1 MTNKPLPLDGI
12 RVVELSLAVMG
23 PLTGMVLADMGA
35 EVIKVEKAPDGDD
48 TRRLK
53 GFGAGFFPYFNRNK
67 KSLALDLK
75 SAQGKEVL
83 RRLLQTA
90 DVMIENFAPG
100 TIDRLGFGY
109 ETVKELNPRLVYCS
123 LKGFMPGPY
132 EKRPALDEVC
142 QMMGG
147 LAYMTGPSGRPLR
160 AGASVVDI
168 LGGTYGVVGI
178 LAALW
183 EREHTGEGQY
193 LRATL
198 YESVALLMAQ
208 HMAVAAITGE
218 EPPPMPER
226 GRAWSVYDLFP
237 AADGQVFIGI
247 TSDRHWQRFCQV
259 FGFDDLAGD
268 ERLATNQGRI
278 EERHRLLPEL
288 RKRLQAIPKDRIMAL
303 AEEARI
309 PFAPVTRPVEL
320 FDDPHLNQS
329 GGLVEMA
336 LAPGVK
342 AKMPRIPLR
351 MDAHDFSLRRD
362 PPAVGQGGEAVLRE
376 LGYDHA
382 QIEALC
388 REGVVTSA

>member
-1 MTNKPLPLDGI
+1 MANKPLPLDGI
-12 RVVELSLAVMG
+12 RVIELSLAVMG

-75 SAQGKEVL
+75 SSQGKEVL
-83 RRLLQTA
+83 RRLLKTS

-109 ETVKELNPRLVYCS
+109 DTVKELNPRLIYCS

-288 RKRLQAIPKDRIMAL
+288 RKRLQAMPKDRIMAL

-351 MDAHDFSLRRD
+351 MDAHDFRLRSD
-362 PPAVGQGGEAVLRE
+362 PPAVGQGGETVLRK
-376 LGYDHA
+376 LGYDDA
-382 QIEALC
+382 QIEALR
-388 REGVVTSA
+388 REGIIAAV

>member
-1 MTNKPLPLDGI
+1 MANKPLPLDGI
-12 RVVELSLAVMG
+12 RVIELSLAVMG

-67 KSLALDLK
+67 KSLVLDLK
-75 SAQGKEVL
+75 SSQGKEVL
-83 RRLLQTA
+83 RRLLKTA

-109 ETVKELNPRLVYCS
+109 DTVKELNPRLIYCS

-259 FGFDDLAGD
+259 FGFNDLAEN

-288 RKRLQAIPKDRIMAL
+288 RKRLQAMPKDRIMAL

-351 MDAHDFSLRRD
+351 MDAHDFRLRSD
-362 PPAVGQGGEAVLRE
+362 PPAVGQGGETVLRK
-376 LGYDHA
+376 LGYDDA
-382 QIEALC
+382 QIEALR
-388 REGVVTSA
+388 REGIIAAV

>member
-183 EREHTGEGQY
+183 ERERTGEGQY
-193 LRATL
+193 LQATL

-208 HMAVAAITGE
+208 HMAVAAITGQ

>member
-1 MTNKPLPLDGI
+1 MANKPLPLDGI
-12 RVVELSLAVMG
+12 RVIELSLAVMG

-67 KSLALDLK
+67 KSLVLDLK
-75 SAQGKEVL
+75 SSQGKEVL
-83 RRLLQTA
+83 RRLLKTA

-109 ETVKELNPRLVYCS
+109 DTVKELNPRLIYCS

-288 RKRLQAIPKDRIMAL
+288 RKRLQAMPKDRIMAL

-336 LAPGVK
+336 LAPGIK

-351 MDAHDFSLRRD
+351 MDAHDFRLRSD
-362 PPAVGQGGEAVLRE
+362 PPAVGQGGEMVLRK
-376 LGYDHA
+376 LGYGDA
-382 QIEALC
+382 QIENL
-388 REGVVTSA
+388 RKEGIIAAV